1 MPADSQPKINYM
13 SIFNHVNK
21 HAKGSQI
28 DIGLN
33 RAWKLRGMETIELQK
48 TILQHENLADH
59 LLLKTHWKR

>member
-13 SIFNHVNK
+13 SIFNHVST

-33 RAWKLRGMETIELQK
+33 RAWKLRGMETYEL
-48 TILQHENLADH
+48 
-59 LLLKTHWKR
+59 